1 MARAAHAFALAN
13 PNVKAEVIECQEFPE
28 VAQHYQVSGVPK
40 TVINDKAEFVGAVPD
55 EIFVNAILQT
65 IGKAEIDWAAEMEQ
79 KPEGDAPMSSL

>member
-28 VAQHYQVSGVPK
+28 VAQHYKVSGVPK

-65 IGKAEIDWAAEMEQ
+65 IGKEEIDWATEMEHE
-79 KPEGDAPMSSL
+79 EGDAPTSSL

>member
-65 IGKAEIDWAAEMEQ
+65 IGKEEIDWAAEMEQ
-79 KPEGDAPMSSL
+79 KPEDDAPMSSL